1 MYFKENE
8 KYENRENKEFVNTVM
23 HKIKAMSELD
33 KSKEMQNSKEY
44 YQKHGTFEGIEE
56 YLSKFND
63 IPKKLD

>member
-33 KSKEMQNSKEY
+33 KSKEMQNSKKPER
-44 YQKHGTFEGIEE
+44 K
-56 YLSKFND
+56 K
-63 IPKKLD
+63 PKKSKSA